1 MVISHIVFIIENE
14 YRSIINYSN
23 NIVITS
29 KQNCLEVGTF
39 IDKYKVKIYLHRN
52 LNTLSYIIYQ
62 KIDYTYG
69 KLIILLEK
77 NAWSWKNHTLIA
89 HHPIPTFYLFFCF
102 FIIRCSL
109 AAIHLLFAVRC
120 SLAICRF
127 LFVFLFFYF

>member
-29 KQNCLEVGTF
+29 KQNLEVVTF

-62 KIDYTYG
+62 K
-69 KLIILLEK
+69 
-77 NAWSWKNHTLIA
+77 
-89 HHPIPTFYLFFCF
+89 
-102 FIIRCSL
+102 
-109 AAIHLLFAVRC
+109 
-120 SLAICRF
+120 
-127 LFVFLFFYF
+127 